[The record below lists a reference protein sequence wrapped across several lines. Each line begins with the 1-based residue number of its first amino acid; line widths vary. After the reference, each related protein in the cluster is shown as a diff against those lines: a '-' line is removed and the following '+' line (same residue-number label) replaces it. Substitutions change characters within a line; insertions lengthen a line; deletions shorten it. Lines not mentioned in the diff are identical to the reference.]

1 MRELATLTLLL
12 TGLSLQAQTPAS
24 PIPVPTIRANTRMI
38 LVSVIATGAAGPVT
52 DLTAREFSVFENGKL
67 QKLATFSFEKP
78 VLSEQKEASPLPPNV
93 YTNRPSYL
101 KSSGPLTILLLDAL
115 NTPAMDQT
123 YFRREL
129 LQYLGN
135 QVQPGQRLAVFAL
148 GDELH
153 LLQDFTSDPK
163 LLRIAVERF
172 TPKTSHE
179 LRQDE
184 TFMPPPPEAASASY
198 LRMLR
203 ILKQLQAD
211 RGEITTNQRVVATLA
226 AIRTIAR
233 SVAGYPGRK
242 NLIWVSSSFPLVYQ
256 AQLAFSS
263 EITRPVFYRTYERQ
277 LRQAA
282 NIIGDAQI
290 SIYPV
295 DARGLVGTEIVDA
308 SKPMR
313 DESGKMY
320 TGAELGEL
328 VNRSSDERLVAQA
341 SMVELADLTGGRAC
355 INRNDIDNAVARSV
369 ADGSSYYTLAYY
381 PTNKTWHGEFRTIH
395 IRVARKGV
403 QLRYRSGYYATDA
416 GEEVRNRDAEL
427 MQALRSDAPPAT
439 MVIFDAKV
447 LPAPSAIPAFESLT
461 RKYFVGFM
469 VDTRTLSSE
478 PLADGGHHFNL
489 EFHAVA
495 FSPDGTLAAHT
506 DTQVNTY
513 ASRINY
519 EAIREDGLPF
529 QTSLQLPPGR
539 YQLRLVVRDIRT
551 GYLGSVDVP
560 LVTE

>member
-1 MRELATLTLLL
+1 LHKFARLTLLL

-38 LVSVIATGAAGPVT
+38 LVSLIATNKAGPVT
-52 DLTAREFSVFENGKL
+52 DLTAQECSVFENGKV
-67 QKLATFSFEKP
+67 QKLAAFAFEKP

-101 KSSGPLTILLLDAL
+101 KSSGPLTILLLDSL
-115 NTPAMDQT
+115 NTPTVDQT

-129 LQYLGN
+129 LLYLGN

-153 LLQDFTSDPK
+153 LLQDFTSDTK
-163 LLRIAVERF
+163 LLRAAVERF
-172 TPKTSHE
+172 TPKTSQE

-184 TFMPPPPEAASASY
+184 TFMPPPPKEGRSSASY

-203 ILKQLQAD
+203 TLKQLHAD
-211 RGEITTNQRVVATLA
+211 RGEVTTNQRVVATLA

-263 EITRPVFYRTYERQ
+263 ETTRPVFYRTYERE

-282 NIIGDAQI
+282 NIMGDAQI

-295 DARGLVGTEIVDA
+295 DARGLVGAEIVDA
-308 SKPMR
+308 SNPMR
-313 DESGKMY
+313 DESGKTY
-320 TGAELGEL
+320 SGAELGAL
-328 VNRSSDERLVAQA
+328 VDRSSDERLVAQA
-341 SMVELADLTGGRAC
+341 SMLEVADLTGGRAF
-355 INRNDIDNAVARSV
+355 INRNGIDNAVALSV

-381 PTNKTWHGEFRTIH
+381 PSNKTWHGEFRTIH

-403 QLRYRSGYYATDA
+403 QLRYRSGYYATNA
-416 GEEVRNRDAEL
+416 GEEAGNRDAEL
-427 MQALRSDAPPAT
+427 MQALRSDAPPAI

-447 LPAPSAIPAFESLT
+447 LPEASALPASESLT
-461 RKYFVGFM
+461 RKYLIGFM
-469 VDTRTLSSE
+469 VDTRTR
-478 PLADGGHHFNL
+478 
-489 EFHAVA
+489 V
-495 FSPDGTLAAHT
+495 
-506 DTQVNTY
+506 
-513 ASRINY
+513 
-519 EAIREDGLPF
+519 LPQAPRGRRPSQGPPEVF
-529 QTSLQLPPGR
+529 CLPA
-539 YQLRLVVRDIRT
+539 
-551 GYLGSVDVP
+551 
-560 LVTE
+560 